1 MDKTSQAKKNAYPT
15 RSTAERGLPV
25 NVRYAQILCIA
36 AMASLVAA
44 GCQTKCKKGDDAAC
58 WIGALQDPEQ
68 IEKAVAEL
76 DDLGDKSAEGPL
88 IEAFKASADRPKVR
102 EEIAEIFRDWK
113 TKAGVKPMI
122 EALDYTVGPD
132 KDGRK
137 AKATNRANQKIASAL
152 GRIGDPQAVQPLIRL
167 MQVTK
172 NPYVERASIRALGDL
187 KAKEAVD
194 PLIAILEDKDAH
206 KTIRANAVYTLG
218 EIGDPK
224 VVPILVKALYQ
235 EKAFFFAHAN
245 LALVKIGEPA
255 VELLI
260 QTMQGKNKD
269 ITRMLEGNVEVLKG
283 ALEANAAQVLGD
295 IGDPRAI
302 EPLLKMVE
310 SVSKWDSDNKLI
322 VMVRLISSLGD
333 IGEQKAV
340 KPMLKYLDTE
350 FWDVSTVVCT
360 ALIFVGDRS
369 VVPELIKFAKEGKR
383 HPRVRVPMVE
393 AIGNLGTDEHLPEL
407 EKMQAEIK
415 DRTLSPVIAK
425 SIKRLKV
432 YAECKQGVDCWI
444 GKLKSPEPE
453 VREKAAYEL
462 GQLKD
467 PKSID
472 PLIAVIA
479 DGNELV
485 RWGVIFA
492 FSRLN
497 AKKPIAA
504 IEELIEKTE
513 KGNPRF
519 KIVNN
524 KYKRLIARLKRTA
537 K

>member
-1 MDKTSQAKKNAYPT
+1 MKL
-15 RSTAERGLPV
+15 RL
-25 NVRYAQILCIA
+25 AQILAIA
-36 AMASLVAA
+36 AVASLAA
-44 GCQTKCKKGDDAAC
+44 SGCQKKCKKGEDAAC
-58 WIGALQDPEQ
+58 WIEALKDPEQ
-68 IEKAVAEL
+68 IATAVAEL
-76 DDLGDKSAEGPL
+76 DHLADKSAEGPL
-88 IEAFKASADRPKVR
+88 LEAFKASADKPKIR

-113 TKAGVKPMI
+113 TKAAVGPMI

-152 GRIGDPQAVQPLIRL
+152 GVLGDPKAVQPMIRL
-167 MQVTK
+167 MKVTK
-172 NPYVERASIRALGDL
+172 NPYVERAAVRALGDL
-187 KAKEAVD
+187 KAKDAVD
-194 PLIAILEDKDAH
+194 ELVAILEDKDAH
-206 KTIRANAVYTLG
+206 KTIRANVVYTLG

-224 VVPILVKALYQ
+224 VVPMLVKALYQ
-235 EKAFFFAHAN
+235 EKAFFFAHAD
-245 LALVKIGEPA
+245 LALTKIGEPA
-255 VELLI
+255 VDLLI

-269 ITRMLEGNVEVLKG
+269 IKRMLEGNVEVLKG

-302 EPLLKMVE
+302 EPLLEMVDK
-310 SVSKWDSDNKLI
+310 VSKWESANKLI
-322 VMVRLISSLGD
+322 VMVRLIAALGD

-369 VVPELIKFAKEGKR
+369 VLPELFKYARDGKR
-383 HPRVRVPMVE
+383 HPRVRVPMIE
-393 AIGNLGTDEHLPEL
+393 AIGNLGTDENLPEL

-425 SIKRLKV
+425 SVKRLKV
-432 YAECKQGVDCWI
+432 YAECKQNVDCWI
-444 GKLKSPEPE
+444 GKLKSSEPE

-467 PKSID
+467 PKAID
-472 PLIAVIA
+472 PLIALI
-479 DGNELV
+479 DDNNELV

-504 IEELIEKTE
+504 IEDLVENKE

-519 KIVNN
+519 KNVNN